1 MFLPFLP
8 FLPID
13 IDENKE
19 KEANARWTCCTTCK
33 NKRCKREADGWMETR
48 KPKKED
54 DDA

>member
-1 MFLPFLP
+1 MFLP

-33 NKRCKREADGWMETR
+33 NKRCKREADWVDGNT
-48 KPKKED
+48 KAGKGGVKCK
-54 DDA
+54 